1 MGTTGFSSS
10 FSSSFSSAFNSVFAF
25 NIHPILGA
33 VLAGLGFWP
42 KTERPPLT
50 HPKIKAAAPIPNT
63 TVDLELPVV
72 PEKHVAELK
81 DCAVEMKQ
89 MSHTAVL
96 PILQPLRVI
105 RLVEAGVPAANA
117 AQMAGRMVIS
127 GRMSDV
133 CAELDRLA
141 A

>member
-1 MGTTGFSSS
+1 MGTTGFSASLNSS
-10 FSSSFSSAFNSVFAF
+10 FNSVFSSGL
-25 NIHPILGA
+25 HPVLGA

-42 KTERPPLT
+42 KAERTPSAPAKAKQAAQTANPPSPT
-50 HPKIKAAAPIPNT
+50 SSSDQPAQQ
-63 TVDLELPVV
+63 
-72 PEKHVAELK
+72 EKQVAQS
-81 DCAVEMKQ
+81 VMQ
-89 MSHTAVL
+89 PS
-96 PILQPLRVI
+96 LQPLRVI
-105 RLVEAGVPAANA
+105 RFVETDMPAANA

>member
-1 MGTTGFSSS
+1 MGTTGFSASLNTS
-10 FSSSFSSAFNSVFAF
+10 FNSVFSSGL
-25 NIHPILGA
+25 HPIFGA

-42 KTERPPLT
+42 KAERTRPAPA
-50 HPKIKAAAPIPNT
+50 KANQAAQTAN
-63 TVDLELPVV
+63 LPDPTSSSDQPAEQEKQVV
-72 PEKHVAELK
+72 QSVMQPV
-81 DCAVEMKQ
+81 
-89 MSHTAVL
+89 
-96 PILQPLRVI
+96 LQPLRVI
-105 RLVEAGVPAANA
+105 RFVEADVPAANA